1 MSTAKTAKPAID
13 DIELDRSDW
22 ELVTFGDVALKQNTS
37 VDRENTD
44 LTRYVAG
51 EHMRSEDLHL
61 REWGELGEDYLG
73 PAFTRKFCKGDILYG
88 SRRTYLRKV
97 AVAHFD
103 GITANTTFVIKPN
116 EERIIKGLLPFVML
130 AEGFTQHSIRNS
142 KGSVNPYINWKDIA
156 HYEFLLPP
164 KEQQAKLI
172 ELLWAA
178 DEVASTADA
187 AFEKSDKARR
197 SFLRQS
203 FAHRHEFK
211 TRRVADAGEVKM
223 GRQRAPKYQT
233 GKLTKP
239 YLRVANVFDCFFDYS
254 DVLSM
259 DFDERDFETFR
270 LQKGDI
276 LLNEGQSRE
285 LVGRCAIYDGAI
297 DDCCFQNTL
306 IRYRA
311 GEDILSEYAFA
322 YFQFCFNFGRF
333 SAISGQTTSVAHL
346 GADRFG
352 SLRLPIPPKDIQ
364 REIAENDEQM
374 RRVTA
379 EQKSHRKICRE
390 LLKSLINQIF

>member
-1 MSTAKTAKPAID
+1 MSN
-13 DIELDRSDW
+13 ELQLDKSDW
-22 ELVTFGDVALKQNTS
+22 KPVTFGEVVKEVMQSTKDPVADGIERVVGL
-37 VDRENTD
+37 
-44 LTRYVAG
+44 
-51 EHMRSEDLHL
+51 EHIEPECIHL
-61 REWGELGEDYLG
+61 RNWASIEEETTFTKTFRKGHVLFGRRRAYLKKAARAEFHG
-73 PAFTRKFCKGDILYG
+73 ICSGDI
-88 SRRTYLRKV
+88 TVMEAK
-97 AVAHFD
+97 
-103 GITANTTFVIKPN
+103 
-116 EERIIKGLLPFVML
+116 KGLLPELLPFLVCNDKFFDY
-130 AEGFTQHSIRNS
+130 AVQHSAGGLSPRT
-142 KGSVNPYINWKDIA
+142 KFKDLA
-156 HYEFLLPP
+156 NYEFLLPP
-164 KEQQAKLI
+164 KDQQAKLA

-178 DEVASTADA
+178 DEVASAADA

-203 FAHRHEFK
+203 FAHRHEFE
-211 TRRVADAGEVKM
+211 TRRVADVGEVKM

-233 GKLTKP
+233 GNFTKP

-270 LQKGDI
+270 LRKGDI

-311 GEDILSEYAFA
+311 GKGLLSEYAFA

-364 REIAENDEQM
+364 RKIAENDEQM

-379 EQKSHRKICRE
+379 EQKFHREICRQ